1 MILEMTG
8 NFDMSRR
15 AETLCVITLLALV
28 TTPRAGALAQE
39 MPSKAV
45 VIRNNTPIRA
55 GAGRS
60 FYIVGELSQG
70 AQVTVEEVVFG
81 WYKIQPP
88 EGTFSYI
95 SRAFVDA
102 FGDGQA
108 GRINTN
114 RAAVRTASINGPGE
128 SYRRQIDLLKGDTV
142 QIVSEQGSFY
152 KIIPPDGAYVFL
164 PPGTVRDAALS
175 THTPTDTADPHLQQT
190 PRAETPA
197 SLSNSWPTPSRA
209 EAPDE
214 ISAAPTPSNLARTN
228 DPPTTARELTRP
240 LDASNENVAPPPVQG
255 KAEPVLE
262 ALITA
267 ERRFQETHT
276 LPLEDQPIAQ
286 LLSRYQALAKEVK
299 LESTDRHIIA
309 VRIAELQHRMEV
321 ADALR
326 QIAAARK
333 NIQSDLIHE
342 ILNDERLAPPK
353 QQYDAR
359 GLLQAS
365 GVYNG
370 NALPQL
376 FRVVEPA
383 NNRIITYIRLRPEV
397 DPSVYV
403 GKYVG
408 IAGQTVFD
416 PALKL
421 KLIEAE
427 YLEVIELSATR

>member
-1 MILEMTG
+1 MP
-8 NFDMSRR
+8 RR
-15 AETLCVITLLALV
+15 AETLCVITLLALLA
-28 TTPRAGALAQE
+28 TPSPGAWAQG
-39 MPSKAV
+39 MPLTAV
-45 VIRNNTPIRA
+45 VIHDNTPIRA

-60 FYIVGELSQG
+60 FYVVGELSQG
-70 AQVTVEEVVFG
+70 MSVTVEEVVFG
-81 WYKIQPP
+81 WHKIRPP

-102 FGDGQA
+102 YGDGQT
-108 GRINTN
+108 GRINTH

-142 QIVSEQGSFY
+142 QIVSEEGSFY
-152 KIIPPDGAYVFL
+152 KIIPPRGAYVFL
-164 PPGTVRDAALS
+164 PPGTIRDAALS
-175 THTPTDTADPHLQQT
+175 TDAPADTAQSPKRQQT
-190 PRAETPA
+190 PPDEISGGLPNNRPI
-197 SLSNSWPTPSRA
+197 SSRA
-209 EAPDE
+209 AVPGE
-214 ISAAPTPSNLARTN
+214 ISAAPTPSDSDPLSGIN
-228 DPPTTARELTRP
+228 DPPTPASSGLARSS
-240 LDASNENVAPPPVQG
+240 DALIETVASPPVKG
-255 KAEPVLE
+255 KAKPVSE
-262 ALITA
+262 ALKA
-267 ERRFQETHT
+267 VEQRFQETHA
-276 LPLEDQPIAQ
+276 LSLEDQPIAE
-286 LLSRYQALAKEVK
+286 LLKTYQALAKQTN

-309 VRIAELQHRMEV
+309 VRIAELKHRMEV

-333 NIQSDLIHE
+333 NIQSDLIQE
-342 ILNDERLAPPK
+342 VLNDERLAPP
-353 QQYDAR
+353 QPQYDAR

-370 NALPQL
+370 NTLPQL

-383 NNRIITYIRLRPEV
+383 SNRIITYIRLRPGV
-397 DPSVYV
+397 DPSMYV

-427 YLEVIELSATR
+427 HLEVIKLSATR

>member
-1 MILEMTG
+1 
-8 NFDMSRR
+8 MSRR
-15 AETLCVITLLALV
+15 AEALCVATLLALLV
-28 TTPRAGALAQE
+28 TPRAGVLAQD
-39 MPSKAV
+39 MPLKAV
-45 VIRNNTPIRA
+45 VVRDNTPIRA

-60 FYIVGELSQG
+60 FYVVGKLSQG
-70 AQVTVEEVVFG
+70 MGVTVEEVVFG
-81 WYKIQPP
+81 WHKIRPP

-102 FGDGQA
+102 FGDGQT
-108 GRINTN
+108 GRINTH

-142 QIVSEQGSFY
+142 QIVSEEGSFY

-175 THTPTDTADPHLQQT
+175 TGPSADTAQNPQLKQT
-190 PRAETPA
+190 PPDEISGGLPNNRLI
-197 SLSNSWPTPSRA
+197 SSRA
-209 EAPDE
+209 AVPGE
-214 ISAAPTPSNLARTN
+214 ISAAPTSSDLSQASDPS
-228 DPPTTARELTRP
+228 TTAQELTRP
-240 LDASNENVAPPPVQG
+240 SDTLIAPAAASTPMKDKAKPVS
-255 KAEPVLE
+255 E
-262 ALITA
+262 ALIAA
-267 ERRFQETHT
+267 EKRFQETHT
-276 LPLEDQPIAQ
+276 LPLEKQPLVE
-286 LLSRYQALAKEVK
+286 LLKTYQALAQQTN
-299 LESTDRHIIA
+299 LESTDLHIVA
-309 VRIAELQHRMEV
+309 VRIAELKHRVQV

-342 ILNDERLAPPK
+342 VLNDERLAPPK

-359 GLLQAS
+359 GLLETS

-376 FRVVEPA
+376 FRIVEPT
-383 NNRIITYIRLRPEV
+383 NNRIITYIRLRPGV
-397 DPSVYV
+397 DPSAYV

-408 IAGQTVFD
+408 IAGPTVFD

-421 KLIEAE
+421 RLVEAQQ
-427 YLEVIELSATR
+427 LDVIQLSATR